1 MNSVMRQGNN
11 PRRNRGRSGN
21 RRPGGNNQQR
31 SFDSNGPEGRIRGN
45 ASQVYEKYLGL
56 ARDASAAGDRILA
69 EAFHQHAEHYYR
81 LLNDST
87 DPENRRQQA
96 ERRQQQNGDDQR
108 GEQDGNDSRDAQNRD
123 NRDQDQG
130 GRNQDGDGQSDDDQG
145 REAQGGAETEVR
157 KPRRR
162 KNGHDGDAAAGETNG
177 KKTRRSGGDDTEQG
191 GAAEATEAS
200 GDEDVDGLHRAM
212 QRSAGN
218 GRRKSR
224 AKPAAEE
231 SSEKGESA
239 DSAES
244 SDSDKPAEGGSES
257 APQ

>member
-1 MNSVMRQGNN
+1 MRQGNN

-87 DPENRRQQA
+87 DPENRRQQ
-96 ERRQQQNGDDQR
+96 ERRQQQNGEDQR
-108 GEQDGNDSRDAQNRD
+108 GDQDGNENRDAQSRD

-130 GRNQDGDGQSDDDQG
+130 GRNQDNGGQADDERPRDAD
-145 REAQGGAETEVR
+145 AQAGGETETR

-162 KNGHDGDAAAGETNG
+162 KNGHDADGSAGETNG
-177 KKTRRSGGDDTEQG
+177 KKARRGSGDDAEQEG
-191 GAAEATEAS
+191 KAAPAETS

-218 GRRKSR
+218 GRRKPR
-224 AKPAAEE
+224 AKAAAEE
-231 SSEKGESA
+231 SAGDGESA
-239 DSAES
+239 DS
-244 SDSDKPAEGGSES
+244 SDSAKPAEGDGES